1 MKKKK
6 KDRTQDHLPLG
17 VKRNHKDTLFR
28 MLFHNKEALLSLF
41 NAVNGTAYKEPQDL
55 EVVTLENAIYMN
67 LKNDLAFIIDFQL
80 NLYEHQ
86 SSYSPN
92 MPLRYLLYVAKEY
105 QKIIRD
111 ESLYAANFPN

>member
-67 LKNDLAFIIDFQL
+67 FSNSSALRRFKVKNVLKACFHKNF
-80 NLYEHQ
+80 
-86 SSYSPN
+86 
-92 MPLRYLLYVAKEY
+92 LL
-105 QKIIRD
+105 
-111 ESLYAANFPN
+111 